1 MHFGTI
7 VISLGTRYKSFCG
20 NMARTFLIAP
30 TKVNFFLS
38 FFLSFLN
45 QLINFL
51 FQIKQQE
58 ENYNILVEC
67 QQVVIDSLK
76 VGALVRHAYENAIK
90 FLEKKKPE
98 LIQFFLKNCG
108 FGMGLEYRE
117 SNFVINAKNDQE
129 IQEGMIFNVIIGFQN
144 LENSA
149 ANGKEKM

>member
-1 MHFGTI
+1 
-7 VISLGTRYKSFCG
+7 
-20 NMARTFLIAP
+20 
-30 TKVNFFLS
+30 
-38 FFLSFLN
+38 LN